1 MKAIVV
7 RKAGGPEVLN
17 YEDVPT
23 PQVKPGWSLVQIKGF
38 GVNHSE
44 IFTRQGLSPSVKF
57 PRILGIE
64 CVGVVIDSTSD
75 ELKVGQK
82 VISIMG
88 EMGRDFDG
96 SYAEDVL
103 LPNEQIYP
111 VQTDLKWSDLAAVPE
126 TFYTAFGSLK
136 HLQIKADDSILI
148 RSGASGVGVSTLRL
162 LKAKY
167 PTMKITGSVRSL
179 KKKDV
184 LLDAG
189 YDSVIEDKNGHLQTD
204 KKFNK
209 ILELVGPATLKD
221 TFNHVLPYGIVC
233 NTGELGGQW
242 YMDGF
247 EPISD
252 IHEGALLTSLSSGEV
267 NSQKLNEML
276 DYIKHYH
283 VEVSPTKIYRLDQV
297 KDAHEYL
304 ESGHNLGKVVI
315 VNLIVMRLDMFMSDL
330 FFCFLNY
337 K

>member
-7 RKAGGPEVLN
+7 RKAGGPEVLS

-23 PQVKPGWSLVQIKGF
+23 PQVKPGWSLVQVKGF
-38 GVNHSE
+38 GINHSE
-44 IFTRQGLSPSVKF
+44 IFTRKGLSPSVKF

-64 CVGVVIDSTSD
+64 CVGVVADSTSD
-75 ELKVGQK
+75 ELAVGQK

-88 EMGRDFDG
+88 EMGRAFDG
-96 SYAEDVL
+96 SYAEYVL

-111 VQTDLKWSDLAAVPE
+111 VQTDLDWSDLAAVPE

-136 HLQIKADDSILI
+136 HLQLKPEDTILI
-148 RSGASGVGVSTLRL
+148 RSGASGVGISALRL
-162 LKAKY
+162 IKAKY
-167 PTMKITGSVRSL
+167 PDMQVTGSVRSL
-179 KKKDV
+179 KKQDV

-189 YDSVIEDKNGHLQTD
+189 YDAVIEDKDGKLQTTE
-204 KKFNK
+204 KFSK
-209 ILELVGPATLKD
+209 VLELVGPATLKD

-247 EPISD
+247 DPISD

-276 DYIKHYH
+276 DYIKQYH
-283 VEVSPTKIYRLDQV
+283 VEVSPTKVYRLDQV
-297 KDAHEYL
+297 REAHEYL
-304 ESGHNLGKVVI
+304 ESGHNLGKVVV
-315 VNLIVMRLDMFMSDL
+315 VN
-330 FFCFLNY
+330 
-337 K
+337 